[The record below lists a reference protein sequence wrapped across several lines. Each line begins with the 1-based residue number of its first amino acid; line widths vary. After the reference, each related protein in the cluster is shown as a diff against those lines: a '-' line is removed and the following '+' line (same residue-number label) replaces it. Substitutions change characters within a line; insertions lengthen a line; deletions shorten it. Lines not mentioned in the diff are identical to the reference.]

1 MKNITVTIADDVY
14 TAARVWAAQHGTSV
28 SRIVQHMLSTL
39 PRLARAEAAFPRP
52 AAPKPAPEPEKA
64 QTL

>member
-28 SRIVQHMLSTL
+28 SRLVQRMLAIL
-39 PRLARAEAAFPRP
+39 PDLRSAEAASPRP
-52 AAPKPAPEPEKA
+52 AASAPEPEMT